1 MQMVRECEPSRFLD
15 EIPSNL
21 VEYHQEKILTEEETG
36 QMFSDFLSEL
46 KAKG

>member
-1 MQMVRECEPSRFLD
+1 MVAEAEPSRFLD

-21 VEYHQEKILTEEETG
+21 VEYHEPKQITEEETG
-36 QMFSDFLSEL
+36 QMFSDFLSQL